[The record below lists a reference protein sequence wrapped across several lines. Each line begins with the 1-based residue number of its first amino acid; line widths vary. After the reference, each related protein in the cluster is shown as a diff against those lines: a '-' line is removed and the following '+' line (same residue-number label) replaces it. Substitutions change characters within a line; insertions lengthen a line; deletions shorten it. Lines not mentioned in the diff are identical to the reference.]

1 MQKLINWLETR
12 FAPKMNKINHN
23 VWVVTLKDSVMQ
35 ILPFI
40 LLGPVFCV
48 GAVVENYVTL
58 PYSFWTP
65 FGWTKSMDSVLVDF

>member
-1 MQKLINWLETR
+1 MQKLINWLETS

-40 LLGPVFCV
+40 CWVLFSALVLLLKIMLLYRSHSGLHLDGQWVWFQ
-48 GAVVENYVTL
+48 Y
-58 PYSFWTP
+58 
-65 FGWTKSMDSVLVDF
+65 